1 MKKHRVSDSGQ
12 DMKTALAK
20 ARAIEAHFEIRAVA
34 HPLPECGTEWFFVS
48 VFCREATLRRVQDFA
63 AGFDARDRS

>member
-1 MKKHRVSDSGQ
+1 VKKHRISDSGQ
-12 DMKTALAK
+12 DNSTALAL
-20 ARAIEAHFEIRAVA
+20 ARAIEDHFKIRATA

-63 AGFDARDRS
+63 ADFNARQS